1 MKKLAL
7 FVIALV
13 GIGMLVP
20 QSRARLLDLMAPL
33 SKRSGERS
41 ARRHLDRIALDLQRT
56 EARTGALTQPAA
68 FRGWLQD
75 NYGSDQDPW
84 GSPYYLEVYSD
95 SFVVGSLG
103 ADARWL
109 SEDDVRLVTR
119 REVTAAGLGSA
130 LTPPAPPSSGVK
142 STAIRK
148 AQEAANRER

>member
-1 MKKLAL
+1 MKKLAI

-20 QSRARLLDLMAPL
+20 QSRARILDLMTPL
-33 SKRSGERS
+33 NKMNGERS
-41 ARRHLDRIALDLQRT
+41 ARRHLDRIAIDLLRT
-56 EARTGALTQPAA
+56 EARTGSFTQPGA
-68 FRGWLQD
+68 FGGWLRE

-84 GSPYYLEVYSD
+84 GSPYYLQVYAD

-109 SEDDVRLVTR
+109 SDDDVRLVTR

-130 LTPPAPPSSGVK
+130 LTPPAPLSSGVK